1 MWPFQGL
8 NSDDLEIVDDGMR
21 SVELPLV
28 ADTWVNGGDQ
38 ATNNNGF
45 AALIGR
51 TTGLDNVLLSFDRS
65 LLPAGQE
72 IVSAELAVNV
82 TSQSGQFGKTLV
94 ASNVNTFDPT
104 KVTYANAPLI
114 YNPGAAVA
122 VPNAVGGMAFD
133 VASQVTA
140 WDAAGAQA
148 AEDMGNLAIS
158 AAGPGGRVVMDSMET
173 FQSQPATLKITYKIV
188 D

>member
-1 MWPFQGL
+1 MPERPSL
-8 NSDDLEIVDDGMR
+8 LLRV
-21 SVELPLV
+21 
-28 ADTWVNGGDQ
+28 VNILFVL
-38 ATNNNGF
+38 TL
-45 AALIGR
+45 AA
-51 TTGLDNVLLSFDRS
+51 RS

-72 IVSAELAVNV
+72 SGSAELAVNV